1 MGDGGIGANLRTGLR
16 RALRENPHPLVPLLP
31 FRKERESGEGDARK
45 KPVCETGKRHSF
57 SKSGGFDLAPVW
69 WTELKGE
76 HVFEIHRAVVAQR
89 RV

>member
-1 MGDGGIGANLRTGLR
+1 MNAVTAFFKKFLT
-16 RALRENPHPLVPLLP
+16 PLAPSP
-31 FRKERESGEGDARK
+31 FFAQS
-45 KPVCETGKRHSF
+45 
-57 SKSGGFDLAPVW
+57 DLAPVW